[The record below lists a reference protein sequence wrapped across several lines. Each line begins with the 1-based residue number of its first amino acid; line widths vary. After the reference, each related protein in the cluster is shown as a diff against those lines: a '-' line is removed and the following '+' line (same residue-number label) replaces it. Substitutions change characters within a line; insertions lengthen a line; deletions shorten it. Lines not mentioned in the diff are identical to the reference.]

1 MKQRIFVVGERKPG
15 KTVLPP
21 TAVDAE
27 TAAMTIAAAVEMR
40 SDDFMV
46 ALRFD
51 DVSIVDPPRDTLVT
65 GR

>member
-1 MKQRIFVVGERKPG
+1 MFVVGERKPG

-21 TAVDAE
+21 TAVDAD

-40 SDDFMV
+40 SDDFMA

-51 DVSIVDPPRDTLVT
+51 DVSIVEPPGNTPVT